1 MIDKHGLDF
10 DSKQED
16 LEPADLE
23 EDGEVMMRTLKRW
36 RKRRKMMVLKMPTTM
51 SGTMGERMR
60 DHRPLNLCKGSLN
73 QEPLRFFSVR

>member
-1 MIDKHGLDF
+1 MDADF
-10 DSKQED
+10 
-16 LEPADLE
+16 E
-23 EDGEVMMRTLKRW
+23 EVEEE
-36 RKRRKMMVLKMPTTM
+36 RKMKMSLKMPTTM